1 MSSQNNTLLVT
12 IGKRIRALREAKGWT
27 QVELA
32 VHLGIN
38 RGHLS
43 DIELGKREA
52 GLLTLQTIAGGL
64 GTTMARLLRGL

>member
-1 MSSQNNTLLVT
+1 MSSENQLLVT

-27 QVELA
+27 QVEFA
-32 VHLGIN
+32 VHLGMN

-43 DIELGKREA
+43 DIERGKREA